1 MNEAKEEIR
10 SRLNIEDVIGEYVE
24 LKRTGRNFKGLSP
37 FNEER
42 TPSFIV
48 SPEKNIWHDFSSNKG
63 GDIFTFIME
72 VEGLS
77 FREAL
82 ELLAKKANVDLSQ
95 YNDKKQMALA
105 SKKKRLYEI
114 NELAVSFFEYCLT
127 KSKKASEYVY
137 KKRQLSQ
144 EIVKDFRI
152 GFAPNERNTLI
163 KFLLKKGYSKRDI
176 LDAGLTNR
184 FGGDI
189 FRSRMIVSL
198 MDPTGRVIG
207 FTGRIIEDLP
217 NAPKYLNTPQTLLYN
232 KSFHIFGL
240 SQAKEAIR
248 KTNSVVLVEGN
259 LDVVSSHQAGVRQV
273 VATAGTAMT
282 EHHLRGLARLT
293 DNIILCFDGD
303 KAGVNAT
310 ERAIYIAQNLDIN
323 LKVISIP
330 APYKDPDEMIKADLN
345 GWKELVS
352 GGIPAADWVLNKYQ
366 KEQDL
371 KTAKGQ
377 KSYSDIALKLINA
390 LKDPIE
396 QEFYLKKVAKTLD
409 TTVDVLLRKKVEEK
423 VPQKE
428 FKKVKKVKDNNEEE
442 YKDLDELLAL
452 CLFDSSLR
460 PRLKELNRDLILND
474 KRATIYDNLIS
485 ESLSGEQLISTLKKY
500 EEYVNVL
507 SVIAD
512 EKYKK
517 FNEEERREMCERL
530 ITKVT
535 LERLAKFKM
544 QLTEALRDAEYRKD
558 ETQIMELLNRI
569 KNINKEMS
577 SAKKEKG
584 FRS

>member
-1 MNEAKEEIR
+1 MYKGEIR
-10 SRLNIEDVIGEYVE
+10 RLDIEIGREIGE
-24 LKRTGRNFKGLSP
+24 
-37 FNEER
+37 
-42 TPSFIV
+42 
-48 SPEKNIWHDFSSNKG
+48 
-63 GDIFTFIME
+63 
-72 VEGLS
+72 
-77 FREAL
+77 
-82 ELLAKKANVDLSQ
+82 
-95 YNDKKQMALA
+95 
-105 SKKKRLYEI
+105 
-114 NELAVSFFEYCLT
+114 
-127 KSKKASEYVY
+127 
-137 KKRQLSQ
+137 
-144 EIVKDFRI
+144 
-152 GFAPNERNTLI
+152 
-163 KFLLKKGYSKRDI
+163 
-176 LDAGLTNR
+176 
-184 FGGDI
+184 
-189 FRSRMIVSL
+189 
-198 MDPTGRVIG
+198 
-207 FTGRIIEDLP
+207 
-217 NAPKYLNTPQTLLYN
+217 
-232 KSFHIFGL
+232 
-240 SQAKEAIR
+240 
-248 KTNSVVLVEGN
+248 
-259 LDVVSSHQAGVRQV
+259 
-273 VATAGTAMT
+273 
-282 EHHLRGLARLT
+282 
-293 DNIILCFDGD
+293 
-303 KAGVNAT
+303 
-310 ERAIYIAQNLDIN
+310 
-323 LKVISIP
+323 
-330 APYKDPDEMIKADLN
+330 
-345 GWKELVS
+345 
-352 GGIPAADWVLNKYQ
+352 
-366 KEQDL
+366 
-371 KTAKGQ
+371 
-377 KSYSDIALKLINA
+377 IALKLINA

-474 KRATIYDNLIS
+474 KRATVYDNLIS